1 MRISIIFI
9 ICMFFCFSGFPAYPA
24 VTSDNVKE
32 NKLSGTD
39 RIDPYPVFSNDIRDI
54 MWESATRIG
63 MDFGYDSSIT
73 LYCFFKSN
81 MGNQGMKTD
90 KSDKKASNAEFEKYL
105 NSISPDIVWE
115 IYTKI
120 NGNIAGAQYLEKYYK
135 RNKTWKYVN
144 FMNKTVIPV
153 TLWYM
158 RQLEDYIQK
167 NSILSDK
174 LRKGEKEIIECRMR
188 AVLSQKNRLGVVD
201 EYQ

>member
-1 MRISIIFI
+1 MRILIIIISI
-9 ICMFFCFSGFPAYPA
+9 FFCFSEFPVYPIA
-24 VTSDNVKE
+24 AGGNINEGTI
-32 NKLSGTD
+32 SGTD

-73 LYCFFKSN
+73 LYCFFKSS
-81 MGNQGMKTD
+81 MGNPGQKND
-90 KSDKKASNAEFEKYL
+90 KNDTKASNAEFEKYL

-153 TLWYM
+153 TLSYM
-158 RQLEDYIQK
+158 RQLEDYIRK

-174 LRKGEKEIIECRMR
+174 LRKGEKEIIESRMR
-188 AVLSQKNRLGVVD
+188 AILSQKNRLGIVD